1 MKIKHL
7 IAEAFRGLRTAK
19 ISTITTIFTITLSLV
34 LIIIFLTLSVNSGKL
49 IKSIKEKVEIEVFLS
64 DDVSN
69 DELNDIREKIKTIG
83 GVKNITYISKNDAAK
98 IFEAEFGKEMLEVF
112 ESNPLP
118 ASLRINLY
126 DEYKSIER
134 MNRIKN
140 LIATYP
146 KVDDIKFPE
155 KYLQMI
161 EKNSSVILTVNLI
174 SLIIISLSSVFLVSN
189 TIRLVISSRKKL
201 IDLLKLLGAKNSFI
215 VTPFIIE
222 GFILGLIGAVFAGL
236 IIFVLNYYISS
247 GLLENELRISILN
260 IENLIYIAAIGI
272 FLGIFGSII
281 TVRRFLK
288 KETAVI

>member
-1 MKIKHL
+1 LKIKHL

-49 IKSIKEKVEIEVFLS
+49 IKSVKEKVEIEVFLS
-64 DDVSN
+64 DDISN

-134 MNRIKN
+134 MNKIKN

-155 KYLQMI
+155 KYLEII
-161 EKNSSVILTVNLI
+161 ERNSSVILTVNLI

-247 GLLENELRISILN
+247 GLLENELRISIVN
-260 IENLIYIAAIGI
+260 IENMIYIAAIGI

-288 KETAVI
+288 KETTVI

>member
-19 ISTITTIFTITLSLV
+19 ISTVTTIFTITLSLV
-34 LIIIFLTLSVNSGKL
+34 LITIFLTLSVNSGKL
-49 IKSIKEKVEIEVFLS
+49 IKSVKEKVEIEVFLS
-64 DDVSN
+64 DDISN
-69 DELNDIREKIKTIG
+69 DEINEIREKIRTIG

-134 MNRIKN
+134 MNKIKN
-140 LIATYP
+140 QISTYP

-155 KYLQMI
+155 KYLEII
-161 EKNSSVILTVNLI
+161 EKNSSIILTINLI

-201 IDLLKLLGAKNSFI
+201 IDLLKLLGARNSFI

-222 GFILGLIGAVFAGL
+222 GFIMGLIGAIFACL
-236 IIFVLNYYISS
+236 IIIGLNYYLSS
-247 GLLENELRISILN
+247 GLFENELKFSILSV
-260 IENLIYIAAIGI
+260 ENLIYIGVIGV
-272 FLGIFGSII
+272 FLGVFGSII

>member
-19 ISTITTIFTITLSLV
+19 ISTVTTIFTITLSLV
-34 LIIIFLTLSVNSGKL
+34 LITIFLTLSVNSGKL
-49 IKSIKEKVEIEVFLS
+49 IKSVKEKVEIEVFLS
-64 DDVSN
+64 DDISN
-69 DELNDIREKIKTIG
+69 DEINEIREKIRTLG

-134 MNRIKN
+134 MNKIKN
-140 LIATYP
+140 QISTYP

-155 KYLQMI
+155 KYLEII
-161 EKNSSVILTVNLI
+161 EKNSSIILTINLI

-201 IDLLKLLGAKNSFI
+201 IDLLKLLGARNSFI

-222 GFILGLIGAVFAGL
+222 GFIMGLIGAIFACL
-236 IIFVLNYYISS
+236 IIIGLNYYLSS
-247 GLLENELRISILN
+247 GLFENELKFSILSV
-260 IENLIYIAAIGI
+260 ENLIYIGVIGV
-272 FLGIFGSII
+272 FLGVFGSII

-288 KETAVI
+288 KEIAVI

>member
-34 LIIIFLTLSVNSGKL
+34 LIIIFVTLSVNSGKL
-49 IKSIKEKVEIEVFLS
+49 IKSVKEKVEIEVFLS
-64 DDVSN
+64 EDISN
-69 DELNDIREKIKTIG
+69 DETNDLREKIRTIG
-83 GVKNITYISKNDAAK
+83 GVKNITYISKNEAAK

-134 MNRIKN
+134 MNKIKN
-140 LIATYP
+140 LISTYP
-146 KVDDIKFPE
+146 KVDDIIFPE
-155 KYLQMI
+155 KYLEVI
-161 EKNSSVILTVNLI
+161 EKNSSVILTINLI

-201 IDLLKLLGAKNSFI
+201 INLLKLLGAKNSFI

-222 GFILGLIGAVFAGL
+222 GFILGIIGAIFAGI
-236 IIFVLNYYISS
+236 IIFGLNYYISS
-247 GLLENELRISILN
+247 KFFENELKISILN
-260 IENLIYIAAIGI
+260 YENLIFTAVAGI
-272 FLGIFGSII
+272 FLGIFGSLI

-288 KETAVI
+288 KEKAVI